1 MVNLLSN
8 WLFIQLFSKFP
19 SYIVQ
24 FLITMILPLIRTSSA
39 YIFTFQFK
47 TVKGRTLLG
56 VYILYFYSF
65 TTYALRWYRLFIFY
79 TYLGI
84 AFVVLI
90 TLDSTDIARLFSI
103 YFYIAS
109 HHFNWDPGRL

>member
-8 WLFIQLFSKFP
+8 WLFIQLLSEFP
-19 SYIVQ
+19 PYIVQ

-65 TTYALRWYRLFIFY
+65 TTYALRWYRLFTFH

-84 AFVVLI
+84 VFVLI